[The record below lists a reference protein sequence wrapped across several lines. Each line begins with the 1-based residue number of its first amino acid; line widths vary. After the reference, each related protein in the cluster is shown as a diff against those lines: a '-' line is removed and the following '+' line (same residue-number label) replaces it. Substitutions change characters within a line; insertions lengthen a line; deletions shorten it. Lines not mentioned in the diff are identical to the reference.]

1 VTGLSLADFMIGRV
15 GTVQQGA
22 DVHLNERAPYFAT
35 YVQDAWKAS
44 PKLTL
49 NYGLRWEPYFP
60 LTNDDDHVLIFDP
73 ARFAANQ
80 RSTVY
85 VNAPA
90 GLIFPGDDGY
100 PGHAASEGNVR

>member
-1 VTGLSLADFMIGRV
+1 MCISTNGIS
-15 GTVQQGA
+15 T
-22 DVHLNERAPYFAT
+22 FAT

-44 PKLTL
+44 SKLTL

-60 LTNDDDHVLIFDP
+60 LQNDDDQVLIFDP
-73 ARFAANQ
+73 ERFARNQ

-90 GLIFPGDDGY
+90 GLYFPGDEGF
-100 PGHAASEGNVR
+100 PGHASSKGNMGGCRPARRGRL